1 MTIRIWPVVAFF
13 DLTPR
18 LSGKNTTKMGTPLR
32 PFAHFIYIVSVS
44 FPFFFLFGSLSLSLF
59 FCFLFSFSPSLLL
72 SVYFFLHFFFRILT
86 QLVIIR
92 LYSSM
97 YRHALLRPF
106 SDNIFDILAF
116 FLLLFLKLLSAVHLL
131 FLTDVLWRFKHMF
144 FSGLAHGL
152 PAIPSWKVS

>member
-59 FCFLFSFSPSLLL
+59 FCFFVLLL
-72 SVYFFLHFFFRILT
+72 SFPPSLCIFLSSFLFSNLDSAGYHSFV
-86 QLVIIR
+86 QLYVQTR
-92 LYSSM
+92 V
-97 YRHALLRPF
+97 APP
-106 SDNIFDILAF
+106 
-116 FLLLFLKLLSAVHLL
+116 
-131 FLTDVLWRFKHMF
+131 VL
-144 FSGLAHGL
+144 
-152 PAIPSWKVS
+152 